1 MNILHIISSG
11 GMYGAE
17 AVILNLSSALNEGQH
32 RSVVGVF
39 ANSAN
44 PNLQLHEAAV
54 KAGIESHLIPCEGQI
69 DRAVPARI
77 RELARQTR
85 ADVIHAHGYKADV
98 YVYFAMRGSGTP
110 FISTCHSWYTNDLL
124 AHVYAIGDR
133 LVLRRFAEVVAV
145 SAEVKQQLLDAGI
158 RKDRV
163 HQVDN
168 GIDLRPF
175 SSTPRPRR
183 EGQGEDQALDVG
195 WVGRLSH
202 QKGADI
208 FLRAIAQTL
217 THLPKTKFTLVGDGP
232 DREQLESLIDELNIR
247 QSVTLAGRREDMPA
261 VYASFDILVSSS
273 RLEGLPMAIL
283 EGMASSRPWIA
294 TPVGDVPSVILND
307 VTGVLVPPE
316 NVESLSAAL
325 VDLLRDPARQ
335 VRLGTAARKLVE
347 DRFSAERMTEDYLR
361 IYQHCMQQTKNR
373 ELTQN

>member
-1 MNILHIISSG
+1 
-11 GMYGAE
+11 MYGAE
-17 AVILNLSSALNEGQH
+17 AVILNLSSALNENQH

-39 ANSAN
+39 ANSSN
-44 PNLQLHEAAV
+44 PNLQLHEAAA
-54 KAGIESHLIPCEGQI
+54 KAGVESHLIPCKGQI

-85 ADVIHAHGYKADV
+85 ADVIHAHGYKADA
-98 YVYFAMRGSGTP
+98 YVYFAMRDSGIP
-110 FISTCHSWYTNDLL
+110 FVSTCHSWYTNDLL
-124 AHVYAIGDR
+124 AHAYAIADR
-133 LVLRRFAEVVAV
+133 LVLRGFAEVIAV
-145 SAEVKQQLLDAGI
+145 SDEVKQQLLDAGI

-175 SSTPRPRR
+175 STTPRPPR
-183 EGQGEDQALDVG
+183 EDRGADQVLEVG

-217 THLPKTKFTLVGDGP
+217 VHLPKTKFVLVGDGP
-232 DREQLESLIDELNIR
+232 DRQELESLIDELNIR
-247 QSVTLAGRREDMPA
+247 QSVSLPGRREDMPA
-261 VYASFDILVSSS
+261 VYSSFDILVSSS

-307 VTGVLVPPE
+307 VTGVVVPPE
-316 NVESLSAAL
+316 NVGALSAAL
-325 VDLLRDPARQ
+325 ISLLQDADRRE
-335 VRLGTAARKLVE
+335 RLGIAARDLIE
-347 DRFSAERMTEDYLR
+347 RQFSAQRMAEDYLH
-361 IYQHCMQQTKNR
+361 IYQQAIQQKII
-373 ELTQN
+373 QG